1 MDRSIL
7 EKQQILDSLKSKSD
21 TLKAILKQMKS
32 PVTSDNKKSID
43 QKNRDLKII
52 DEQIENENKAQT
64 NDKQI
69 LKETSSLIKEIESRL
84 SQLINKST

>member
-1 MDRSIL
+1 
-7 EKQQILDSLKSKSD
+7 
-21 TLKAILKQMKS
+21 MKS